1 MKLPHWVE
9 KDLEQLPMDFTG
21 QIVIEC
27 YRGGVTRRDFIDRR
41 IASETVPSA
50 KHVLSA

>member
-1 MKLPHWVE
+1 MTLPHWVE
-9 KDLEQLPMDFTG
+9 QDIHNLPMNFTG

-27 YRGGVTRRDFIDRR
+27 YRGGVTRRDFLDRR